1 MPEIKDHCPGVKIIL
16 VALKCD
22 LRDGE
27 KRAPLTYED
36 GVQVAKRIK
45 ATRYLEC
52 SAKMNRGVQEAFV
65 EIANVAISCSAN
77 GTGRASIGCTIA

>member
-27 KRAPLTYED
+27 KRATLTYED

-45 ATRYLEC
+45 AARYLEC

-65 EIANVAISCSAN
+65 EIANVAI
-77 GTGRASIGCTIA
+77 GTKDTSRGSIGCTIA